1 MASSD
6 LKKTLVDINAL
17 VEHSG
22 LSEST
27 IWRLKRDGKI
37 PFYQPAGK
45 HGRVMFPEDAIELCH
60 ATTDATNTRQ
70 IENTA
75 SDERLPGPQPGWMSR
90 SKK

>member
-1 MASSD
+1 MANSD
-6 LKKTLVDINAL
+6 FKKTLVDINAL
-17 VEHSG
+17 VELSG

-37 PFYQPAGK
+37 PFFQPAGK

-60 ATTDATNTRQ
+60 ATSDDAKTRQ

-75 SDERLPGPQPGWMSR
+75 SDKRLPGPRPEWMSR
-90 SKK
+90 SKT